1 MKKIRKL
8 VASIVIAG
16 MIFEMAPI
24 RVFAVENTN
33 VRPPEAHGPL
43 PNSSQLQYHE
53 EELAAFIHFGMNT
66 FTGVEWGN
74 GRENPNSFNPTDLN
88 TDEWV
93 RTLKDAGFKRIIL
106 VGKHHDGF
114 ALWKS
119 EFTEHDVDS
128 STNWQAK
135 MGGEGDVLEELSK
148 SCTKYD
154 MDMGIYLSPWD
165 ANATSY
171 GYGSGTNEETDSNGD
186 YNEYYMNQLREILGN
201 DKYGNNGKFVEVWMD
216 GAKGSGAA
224 AQKYKFNEW
233 FDLIEELQPGCLVF
247 SPYGTTVRWIGNESG
262 KAGDPVW
269 SKINQKRVRD
279 RYDQGRGEET
289 SYLNG
294 GDPNGDIWSVGECD
308 VSLTSGWFWHSGNSP
323 KSMEELTDIYFKSV
337 GRGQPLLLNVAPDN
351 RGRFTQND
359 INRIKEF
366 SDAINN
372 SLDENLAKPENATA
386 TASSIR
392 GNSSEYSPNNV
403 LDDDDDT
410 YWTMDD
416 GETIGSLT
424 INLGGEKTFDAV
436 SIEEYIKL
444 GQRISQ
450 FSVDVF
456 TNGQWREFGSGYT
469 IGAKR
474 LVRGNEVKATQ
485 IRINIRN
492 SQAVPLIENVEVY
505 KLDNSFEL
513 KSVVPAGT
521 DFIDNVNFENKN
533 SWTQESIGIGST
545 GMYSSSRGTHASFT
559 FTGTKAWIVGTL
571 DPGHGIMEVYIDG
584 EKVADV
590 DTYSSRRAIS
600 QVLYTTNDLPEGEHT
615 IRIVVKGERNSAG
628 NGNAIGLDC
637 AYYLNNN
644 GAGMFEIENNSY
656 TVNEGDEKEITIK
669 RVGGSKGPATVHFST
684 SPDSAVHGRH
694 YLDVNKTIEFV
705 EGQTTAKVSVSAIDN
720 TEKSGN
726 LKFYCNI
733 NDATN
738 GAIIGLNKKTEVT
751 IIDNDVDT
759 PYTVENPFI
768 LPSALNNKK
777 LLEAELFTLVPIT
790 GSNYVRIGNRDAAS
804 GGKMVTW
811 FEPGNIIKVPF
822 YASKAGIYTFNMSYE
837 SGRSEGNLNKINW
850 SGTNIESGSKSV
862 PGTGNQRPI
871 PIIKT
876 SFDVV
881 VTNAGAGELVFTSD
895 SQSSPNI
902 DSFEVTAKELVETNH
917 TITAVAGENGSITP
931 AGSVVKKEGES
942 QNFTF
947 TPNVGYVVSDVL
959 VDGASVG
966 ARNSYIIENIQKNT
980 TIEVRFK
987 VKEVN
992 HQNSESNPIV
1002 LTGNEVLVEGE
1013 NLELQGVGGEIENK
1027 AGASGGKVV
1036 GWLGRTSRGNAWVN
1050 MWVNT
1055 QSAGLYDI
1063 EVRYLSGANDIL
1075 FYVNNDESISGS
1087 IDCPLTL
1094 PNFGTKTI
1102 RVSLKNGL
1110 DKIKFFNNDK
1120 STANIDSIKITRI
1133 EEKVDKSEL
1142 NEVVKNA
1149 NKIDISKYTSNSLE
1163 KFSKALEIAN
1173 SVVAKEDATQ
1183 EEVNNVINSLMNSI
1197 DDLMEKANK
1206 EDLANLLEEL
1216 KSIDLDKYTSESV
1229 GRFRDVMNRT
1239 EEIINDENATQE
1251 SVDHIKLELLNE
1263 FEHLVIIVDKS
1274 KLSEVVENAN
1284 KIETSKYTPNSLEKF
1299 NKALEIVNSVVAKED
1314 ATQEEVNNA
1323 INSLMNSI
1331 DNLIE
1336 KANKEDL
1343 INLLEEIK
1351 NIKLD
1356 KYTSKSV
1363 ECLKAVTNE
1372 GENVIQDENVSQ
1384 EIVDNIK
1391 SELSKAVGN
1400 LVEVNNEDNNNENDN
1415 DNNNPKSNNENT
1427 NNTSKKLPKTGS
1439 KLGNIYGILAV
1450 ELSMLGAVLF
1460 RKKK

>member
-403 LDDDDDT
+403 LDDDDDDT

-600 QVLYTTNDLPEGEHT
+600 QVLYTTNDLPEGQHT

-705 EGQTTAKVSVSAIDN
+705 DGQTTAKVSVSAINN

-738 GAIIGLNKKTEVT
+738 GAIVGLNKKTEVT

-902 DSFEVTAKELVETNH
+902 DSFEVIAKELVETNH

-947 TPNVGYVVSDVL
+947 TPNEGYVVSDVL

-1063 EVRYLSGANDIL
+1063 EVRYLSGANDTL

-1110 DKIKFFNNDK
+1110 DKIKFYNNER
-1120 STANIDSIKITRI
+1120 STSNIDSIKITKVEI
-1133 EEKVDKSEL
+1133 TVDKSQL
-1142 NEVVKNA
+1142 NKSIEDA
-1149 NKIDISKYTSNSLE
+1149 NKIDTSKYTEKSLE
-1163 KFSKALEIAN
+1163 EFNEALLNAN
-1173 SVVAKEDATQ
+1173 RIVSKEDATQ
-1183 EEVNNVINSLMNSI
+1183 EEI
-1197 DDLMEKANK
+1197 
-1206 EDLANLLEEL
+1206 
-1216 KSIDLDKYTSESV
+1216 SESY
-1229 GRFRDVMNRT
+1229 N
-1239 EEIINDENATQE
+1239 
-1251 SVDHIKLELLNE
+1251 KLIRSYLN
-1263 FEHLVIIVDKS
+1263 LRLMADKS
-1274 KLSEVVENAN
+1274 MLQDLINKSET
-1284 KIETSKYTPNSLEKF
+1284 IDTSKYTKESINILNLSLA
-1299 NKALEIVNSVVAKED
+1299 NAKAILMNDE
-1314 ATQEEVNNA
+1314 ATQEEVDKA
-1323 INSLMNSI
+1323 TLEISSAI
-1331 DNLIE
+1331 DNLVEINNDKIDDDDKTDG
-1336 KANKEDL
+1336 KAGNNKNNSGKGNTD
-1343 INLLEEIK
+1343 NLP
-1351 NIKLD
+1351 N
-1356 KYTSKSV
+1356 TG
-1363 ECLKAVTNE
+1363 AVI
-1372 GENVIQDENVSQ
+1372 GG
-1384 EIVDNIK
+1384 
-1391 SELSKAVGN
+1391 LS
-1400 LVEVNNEDNNNENDN
+1400 
-1415 DNNNPKSNNENT
+1415 
-1427 NNTSKKLPKTGS
+1427 
-1439 KLGNIYGILAV
+1439 
-1450 ELSMLGAVLF
+1450 SMVAIALTTIGAVLF
-1460 RKKK
+1460 KKKED

>member
-600 QVLYTTNDLPEGEHT
+600 QVLYTTNDLPEGQHT

-705 EGQTTAKVSVSAIDN
+705 DGQTTAKVSVSAINN

-738 GAIIGLNKKTEVT
+738 GAIVGLNKKTEVT

-902 DSFEVTAKELVETNH
+902 DSFEVIAKELVETNH

-947 TPNVGYVVSDVL
+947 TPNEGYVVSDVL

-1050 MWVNT
+1050 MWVNMWVNT

-1063 EVRYLSGANDIL
+1063 EVRYLSGANDTL

-1110 DKIKFFNNDK
+1110 DKIKFYNNER
-1120 STANIDSIKITRI
+1120 STSNIDSIKITKVEI
-1133 EEKVDKSEL
+1133 TVDKSQL
-1142 NEVVKNA
+1142 NKSIEDA
-1149 NKIDISKYTSNSLE
+1149 NKIDTSKYTEKSLE
-1163 KFSKALEIAN
+1163 EFNEALLNAN
-1173 SVVAKEDATQ
+1173 RIVSKEDATQ
-1183 EEVNNVINSLMNSI
+1183 EEI
-1197 DDLMEKANK
+1197 
-1206 EDLANLLEEL
+1206 
-1216 KSIDLDKYTSESV
+1216 SESY
-1229 GRFRDVMNRT
+1229 N
-1239 EEIINDENATQE
+1239 
-1251 SVDHIKLELLNE
+1251 KLIRSYLN
-1263 FEHLVIIVDKS
+1263 LRLMADKS
-1274 KLSEVVENAN
+1274 MLQDLINKSET
-1284 KIETSKYTPNSLEKF
+1284 IDTSKYTKESINILNLSLA
-1299 NKALEIVNSVVAKED
+1299 NAKAILMNDE
-1314 ATQEEVNNA
+1314 ATQEEVDKA
-1323 INSLMNSI
+1323 TLEISSAI
-1331 DNLIE
+1331 DNLVEINNDKIDDDDKTDG
-1336 KANKEDL
+1336 KAGNNKNNSGKGNTD
-1343 INLLEEIK
+1343 NLP
-1351 NIKLD
+1351 N
-1356 KYTSKSV
+1356 TG
-1363 ECLKAVTNE
+1363 AVI
-1372 GENVIQDENVSQ
+1372 GG
-1384 EIVDNIK
+1384 
-1391 SELSKAVGN
+1391 LS
-1400 LVEVNNEDNNNENDN
+1400 
-1415 DNNNPKSNNENT
+1415 
-1427 NNTSKKLPKTGS
+1427 
-1439 KLGNIYGILAV
+1439 
-1450 ELSMLGAVLF
+1450 SMVAIALTTIGAVLF
-1460 RKKK
+1460 KKKED